1 MQERVH
7 EQLLKPLRRC
17 IRPHL
22 LPSISKSQTWAH
34 PHQKRAA
41 IAQSVE
47 HIIRNDGVA
56 GSNPVCGTSFSLKI
70 NSLHQGSSFE
80 IG

>member
-1 MQERVH
+1 MWVA
-7 EQLLKPLRRC
+7 PLR
-17 IRPHL
+17 
-22 LPSISKSQTWAH
+22 
-34 PHQKRAA
+34 KRAA

-70 NSLHQGSSFE
+70 NSLQQGSSFE
-80 IG
+80 IGRNKYLFLICYQFATKV